1 MGRSGRKRNHA
12 QYARDYDRDAGTTNK
27 FGVASTLAYL
37 RAPED
42 DVTNATES
50 TVSPTNEVDGRW
62 ETVKG
67 RSKKPR
73 RSIDSADRKSHKQN
87 KPGSNNSN
95 YPALSYSELHRL
107 QASIKISDLQSLVLY
122 CLADGSSPQWVSL
135 RHHRHVKKVVV
146 LMVPGLEKG
155 MFDGRIVLPDPTCNG
170 DVDQAP
176 PGGSDGHEV
185 YTKDD
190 SGADVACNSTRVQ
203 ASFPGCNTSPDDYLP
218 MPLVADTLPVTLKP
232 LANMFTHVWPVKAP
246 GDDKYYKVHSPLH
259 AMLAAPIPKAK
270 EEKREDKNSKG
281 PKPFQESKSW
291 ENKRTPITTFLAS
304 DEELQENEYVLHPA
318 YFTTERERDG
328 EAERRQNAKETAED
342 GWKDTHVV
350 KLDDGDAPDL
360 GEVPEGSMTA
370 GRTILAMDCEM
381 CKTEGG
387 DMDLTRISIVAWDGS
402 IVMDE
407 LVKPEKPIIDYLT
420 P

>member
-1 MGRSGRKRNHA
+1 MGRSGSKRNHA
-12 QYARDYDRDAGTTNK
+12 QYARDYDRDTGTTNK
-27 FGVASTLAYL
+27 FGVASTLAHL

-42 DVTNATES
+42 VVANAPEFDA
-50 TVSPTNEVDGRW
+50 SPTNDVDGNW
-62 ETVKG
+62 ETVE
-67 RSKKPR
+67 RRPKKPR
-73 RSIDSADRKSHKQN
+73 RSIGSAARESHKQN

-95 YPALSYSELHRL
+95 YPTLSYSELHRL
-107 QASIKISDLQSLVLY
+107 QTSIKISDLQNLVLY

-135 RHHRHVKKVVV
+135 RHHRHVTKAVV
-146 LMVPGLEKG
+146 LLVPGLEKG
-155 MFDGRIVLPDPTCNG
+155 MFDGRIVLPNPTCNE

-176 PGGSDGHEV
+176 PGSPSGLEAS
-185 YTKDD
+185 TKDD
-190 SGADVACNSTRVQ
+190 SIADVGRNSTGGMQ
-203 ASFPGCNTSPDDYLP
+203 ASFSGRNTSPDDYLP
-218 MPLVADTLPVTLKP
+218 MSLVAHTLPVTLKP
-232 LANMFTHVWPVKAP
+232 LANMFTHIWPVKAP

-270 EEKREDKNSKG
+270 EEKREDKNRKG

-304 DEELQENEYVLHPA
+304 DEELQENEYILHPA
-318 YFTTERERDG
+318 YFTTEQERNK
-328 EAERRQNAKETAED
+328 ETERRRNAKETAED

-350 KLDDGDAPDL
+350 KLEDGDTPD

-370 GRTILAMDCEM
+370 GRKVLAMDCEM

-387 DMDLTRISIVAWDGS
+387 NMDLTRISIVAWDGS